1 MNTLKIAAIAA
12 AMTFSFGVA
21 HADEILLTSGV
32 AKRGASVSVDYVS
45 DGTAAGIEL
54 HLKLPAGGDVDTSR
68 FATNL
73 PKDFVLH
80 SNVVDGKLIA
90 LVVSDTNALLPTGI
104 ISLGVVT
111 SKNGSGSFSLE
122 QVAAADP
129 VGKSVAVKTT
139 ATDASK

>member
-1 MNTLKIAAIAA
+1 MKMLKNAAIAA
-12 AMTFSFGVA
+12 AMIVSFGA
-21 HADEILLTSGV
+21 AQADEILLTSGV

-45 DGTAAGIEL
+45 DGSASGIEL
-54 HLKLPAGGDVDTSR
+54 HISLPAGGDVDTSR

-73 PKDFVLH
+73 PKDFTLH
-80 SNVVDGKLIA
+80 KNVVNGKLIA
-90 LVVSDTNALLPTGI
+90 LVVSDTNALLPAGV
-104 ISLGVVT
+104 ISLGVLT
-111 SKNGSGSFSLE
+111 SKNGNGAFSLE